1 MIQERTNVRKRR
13 SACFCW
19 KQTGGVIGFEEEKM
33 SVKRI
38 VLNLSSEEILRLTKI
53 LLDEE
58 KDEALTFLKE
68 VLKPQVD
75 QATREQ

>member
-1 MIQERTNVRKRR
+1 VARGGERMTTNKVVITLNSQE
-13 SACFCW
+13 
-19 KQTGGVIGFEEEKM
+19 I
-33 SVKRI
+33 I
-38 VLNLSSEEILRLTKI
+38 RLTKI

-58 KDEALTFLKE
+58 KEEAFIFLRE